1 MGSGPATQIARLL
14 LTVGNQ
20 SPSGIQIVLKGT
32 TLQKG
37 NVVIEG
43 AARLE
48 ELLRFQPTIEITDV
62 LGVHRVPIR
71 LDGTFEFQSFEGE
84 YSVAIRDVPLG
95 YEKFIT
101 VTGSTVE
108 VKLRVIQGDAPG
120 FRALPPR

>member
-1 MGSGPATQIARLL
+1 MGSGPATQVARML
-14 LTVGNQ
+14 LTLGAQ
-20 SPSGIQIVLKGT
+20 GLTGIQVVLKGT

-37 NVVIEG
+37 RIVIEG

-48 ELLRFQPTIEITDV
+48 ELLRFEPTIEISDV

-71 LDGTFEFQSFEGE
+71 LDGTFEFQSFEGD

-95 YEKFIT
+95 YEKFIA

-108 VKLRVIQGDAPG
+108 IKLRVVQGDG
-120 FRALPPR
+120 FFRVLPPK